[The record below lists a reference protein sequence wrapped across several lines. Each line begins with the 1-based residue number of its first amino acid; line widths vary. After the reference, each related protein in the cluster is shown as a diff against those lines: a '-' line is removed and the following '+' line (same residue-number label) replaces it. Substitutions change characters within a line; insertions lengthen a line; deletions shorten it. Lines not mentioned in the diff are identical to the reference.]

1 MQSADNRPVVVAAAA
16 AVAIGLVVLGRNV
29 VLWRRDD
36 ESLRERV
43 HELQE
48 RVSELLTEQQALWA
62 SQSVI
67 FTVAQYNILAS
78 YLGDNRQPWFLYG
91 LPAGAMP
98 DSRREAIMTKFYER
112 DQQGKLVN
120 VGWPNFVR
128 GLLSDE
134 EQRQI
139 EACNERYFV
148 WDVRRTK
155 LLDTVLGTGADLIS
169 LVELDLYESFWQP
182 NMHTHG
188 YDSVYRKRPR
198 ATSRDGCGIF
208 WRRKLFTLEAQD
220 HLDFVDRHDSETG
233 QTSKDRCAL
242 FVLLRHVH
250 SGERVLFISTH
261 LARNPEDFAQ
271 TKMRA
276 KQAQVACKAGR
287 PAARPPEPA
296 AAPIPAPAPY
306 SDPRRPSPRPN
317 LHAGGGALPEA
328 DALRSAARRAQR
340 AGHARRGPQHHQHP
354 ADR

>member
-1 MQSADNRPVVVAAAA
+1 
-16 AVAIGLVVLGRNV
+16 
-29 VLWRRDD
+29 
-36 ESLRERV
+36 
-43 HELQE
+43 
-48 RVSELLTEQQALWA
+48 
-62 SQSVI
+62 
-67 FTVAQYNILAS
+67 
-78 YLGDNRQPWFLYG
+78 
-91 LPAGAMP
+91 
-98 DSRREAIMTKFYER
+98 MTKFYER

-120 VGWPNFVR
+120 VGWPNFVK

-148 WDVRRTK
+148 WDVRRAK

-220 HLDFVDRHDSETG
+220 HLDFVDRHDPDTG

-242 FVLLRHVH
+242 FVLLCHVH

-276 KQAQVACKAGR
+276 KQACQVACKAGR

-296 AAPIPAPAPY
+296 PAPAPAPAP
-306 SDPRRPSPRPN
+306 DPDPGS
-317 LHAGGGALPEA
+317 GYEGE
-328 DALRSAARRAQR
+328 
-340 AGHARRGPQHHQHP
+340 
-354 ADR
+354 

>member
-1 MQSADNRPVVVAAAA
+1 MQSADNTPVVVAAAA

-29 VLWRRDD
+29 ALRRRDD
-36 ESLRERV
+36 ESLRERI

-48 RVSELLTEQQALWA
+48 RVSALQAEQQALWV

-134 EQRQI
+134 EQQQI

-148 WDVRRTK
+148 WDVRRAK

-182 NMHTHG
+182 NMHEHG

-198 ATSRDGCGIF
+198 AASRDGCGIF

-220 HLDFVDRHDSETG
+220 HLDFVDRHDHETG
-233 QTSKDRCAL
+233 RTSKDRCAL

-261 LARNPEDFAQ
+261 LARNPEDPAQ

-276 KQAQVACKAGR
+276 KQARQ
-287 PAARPPEPA
+287 
-296 AAPIPAPAPY
+296 
-306 SDPRRPSPRPN
+306 
-317 LHAGGGALPEA
+317 
-328 DALRSAARRAQR
+328 
-340 AGHARRGPQHHQHP
+340 
-354 ADR
+354 